1 MHDDCAMIL
10 SASRSAADPGLSVP
24 LDTFVTMGVPTDF
37 ARPSAES
44 VVPDERLR
52 LAVGRARSWR
62 GVLRGLG
69 LPESA
74 SGTARRLRRRADELG
89 LTYDHFAYQRPRW
102 TSSELEGAVTTS
114 MSWQQVMQRLGYAPA
129 SGSARESVRRMCAR
143 HAIETA
149 HLEHPPYLSGRNLVC
164 EPHGQHLRSAGSML
178 VAAVL
183 TLAGHRVSWPLEPTV
198 YDLLVDVVDQPAQR
212 VQVKTTTR
220 QVDGTWLCN
229 MTRSAS
235 GVAGVRYSLD
245 DIDHFGVVDGDYVV
259 YLVPAVAVGGLTSI
273 YTRAYGRYRVGR
285 LTD

>member
-149 HLEHPPYLSGRNLVC
+149 HLEHPPSRNLVC
-164 EPHGQHLRSAGSML
+164 EP
-178 VAAVL
+178 
-183 TLAGHRVSWPLEPTV
+183 
-198 YDLLVDVVDQPAQR
+198 
-212 VQVKTTTR
+212 TTR